1 MTHPTD
7 EAAKSMAIHDAET
20 RAQALEDAASTFESG
35 DVEHSDLKH
44 KTAEAPKGWTD
55 ESIQD
60 AFDASGPI
68 MDWLRDRA
76 QTIRSST
83 LPSEVQPS
91 NPHHAESDPLTREE
105 RHALVEGAVAAILP
119 NAVNETQAYNIWNN
133 LASDERFVR
142 AIVTFDAAR
151 RGARTEEPEATAKV
165 AVLEEAIGQA
175 LDSLREN
182 EDPDTVVIN
191 ILSAALSETRPGRVG
206 G

>member
-1 MTHPTD
+1 MTYPTG

-76 QTIRSST
+76 HTIRSSA
-83 LPSEVQPS
+83 LPSEVQFFESP
-91 NPHHAESDPLTREE
+91 AASDPLTREE

-142 AIVTFDAAR
+142 AIVTFDAAH

-165 AVLEEAIGQA
+165 AVLEEAIEQA

-182 EDPDTVVIN
+182 EDQDTVVIK
-191 ILSAALSETRPGRVG
+191 ILSAALGETRPGPVG